1 MQITQF
7 VFIMVFT
14 HIIYYM
20 NVAFFDYLD
29 YLMESDLKYPG
40 SNPTQVKI
48 VKMFIAEKKLQP
60 AHNY

>member
-1 MQITQF
+1 
-7 VFIMVFT
+7 MVFT